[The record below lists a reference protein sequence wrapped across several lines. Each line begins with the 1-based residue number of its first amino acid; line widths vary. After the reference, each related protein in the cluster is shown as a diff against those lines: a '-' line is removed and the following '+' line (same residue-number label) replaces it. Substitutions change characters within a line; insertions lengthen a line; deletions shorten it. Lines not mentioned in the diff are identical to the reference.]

1 MAQQVEHV
9 LGKDEVT
16 GSSPVS
22 SSMIR
27 GATCRH
33 VVPFFISERSLQ
45 MKAENYKSFILS
57 TLKEIMSVDSP
68 TGFSAAINQKLT
80 EILSSLGYAAKES
93 NKRLIKVSV
102 PGNDRKKKV
111 AVSAHVDTLG
121 ALVRSISADGKIRFT
136 RLGGP
141 VLPTFDGEYC
151 RIYADGGRVY
161 TGTFLS
167 DSCSCHVYRDAG
179 TLERNENTMYVRLDE
194 EVNSASDVKSLGIRT
209 GSLIALDPKTTVTE
223 SGFIKSRFLDDKAG
237 STCLLTV
244 LAAMK
249 QEGKTPACDVDF
261 YFTNYEEV
269 GHGAATVGGDAAE
282 LLAVDM
288 GCVGADL
295 ECKETQVS
303 ICVKD
308 GHGPY
313 DYEMVER
320 LIALAKERKID
331 YAADVYPYY
340 GSDVG
345 AAWSAGADVKG
356 GLIGPGVH
364 ASHGMERTHIKG
376 LYATIDLLFAYL
388 GL

>member
-1 MAQQVEHV
+1 
-9 LGKDEVT
+9 
-16 GSSPVS
+16 
-22 SSMIR
+22 MI
-27 GATCRH
+27 
-33 VVPFFISERSLQ
+33 
-45 MKAENYKSFILS
+45 KAEKYKDFILFS
-57 TLKEIMSVDSP
+57 LKEIMAVDSP
-68 TGFSAAINQKLT
+68 TGFSRAVNQKL
-80 EILSSLGYAAKES
+80 EELLRGMGYS
-93 NKRLIKVSV
+93 TQTTNKRLVKVSV
-102 PGNDRKKKV
+102 AGRSHDKKI

-121 ALVRSISADGKIRFT
+121 AMVRNVSADGKIRFT

-151 RIYADGGRVY
+151 RIYADGGKVY

-167 DSCSCHVYRDAG
+167 DSCSCHVYKDAG

-194 EVNSASDVKSLGIRT
+194 ETSSAEEVSALGIRT
-209 GSLIALDPKTTVTE
+209 GSMIALDPKMTVTE

-237 STCLLTV
+237 SACLLTV
-244 LAAMK
+244 LDAMK
-249 QEGKTPACDVDF
+249 KEAETPEYDTDF

-269 GHGAATVGGDAAE
+269 GHGAATVGKDADE

-288 GCVGADL
+288 GCVGAGL
-295 ECKETQVS
+295 ACKETQVS
-303 ICVKD
+303 VCVKD

-320 LIALAKERKID
+320 LLALARTNGID
-331 YAADVYPYY
+331 FAADVYPYY

-345 AAWSAGADVKG
+345 AAWGAGANVKG

-364 ASHGMERTHIKG
+364 ASHGMERTHLKG
-376 LYATIDLLFAYL
+376 IYATISLLCAYL

>member
-1 MAQQVEHV
+1 
-9 LGKDEVT
+9 
-16 GSSPVS
+16 
-22 SSMIR
+22 
-27 GATCRH
+27 
-33 VVPFFISERSLQ
+33 

-80 EILSSLGYAAKES
+80 EILSSLDYAAKES

-121 ALVRSISADGKIRFT
+121 ALVRSFRPTEKSALPVWAVPFFLLLTGNIAAFMRTGEECIRV
-136 RLGGP
+136 P
-141 VLPTFDGEYC
+141 
-151 RIYADGGRVY
+151 
-161 TGTFLS
+161 FLS
-167 DSCSCHVYRDAG
+167 NSCSCHVYRDAG

-331 YAADVYPYY
+331 
-340 GSDVG
+340 
-345 AAWSAGADVKG
+345 
-356 GLIGPGVH
+356 
-364 ASHGMERTHIKG
+364 
-376 LYATIDLLFAYL
+376 
-388 GL
+388 

>member
-1 MAQQVEHV
+1 MPAKKRYVMINTEQY
-9 LGKDEVT
+9 KDFI
-16 GSSPVS
+16 VS
-22 SSMIR
+22 SLR
-27 GATCRH
+27 
-33 VVPFFISERSLQ
+33 
-45 MKAENYKSFILS
+45 
-57 TLKEIMSVDSP
+57 EIMAVDSP
-68 TGFSAAINQKLT
+68 TGFSAAVNKKLVGM
-80 EILSSLGYAAKES
+80 LSDMGYEAVES
-93 NKRLIKVSV
+93 NKRLVKVKVS
-102 PGNDRKKKV
+102 GRNRNKKL

-121 ALVRSISADGKIRFT
+121 AMVRSISADGKIRFT

-141 VLPTFDGEYC
+141 VLPTYDGEYC
-151 RIYADGGRVY
+151 RVYADGGKVY

-167 DSCSCHVYRDAG
+167 DSCSCHVYKDAG

-194 EVNSASDVKSLGIRT
+194 EISSSADVAALGIRT
-209 GSLIALDPKTTVTE
+209 GSMIALDPKTTFTE
-223 SGFIKSRFLDDKAG
+223 SGFVKSRFLDDKAG
-237 STCLLTV
+237 SVCLLTA
-244 LAAMK
+244 LQAIK
-249 QEGKTPACDVDF
+249 KENKKPEYDVDF

-269 GHGAATVGGDAAE
+269 GHGAATVGGDADE

-295 ECKETQVS
+295 ACKETQVS
-303 ICVKD
+303 VCVKD

-320 LIALAKERKID
+320 LISLAKENRID

-364 ASHGMERTHIKG
+364 ASHGMERTHLKG
-376 LYATIDLLFAYL
+376 IYATVALLCAYL

>member
-22 SSMIR
+22 SSMIS
-27 GATCRH
+27 GATCCH

-151 RIYADGGRVY
+151 RIYADGGRIY

>member
-1 MAQQVEHV
+1 MSQQVEHV

-22 SSMIR
+22 SSMIS

>member
-1 MAQQVEHV
+1 M
-9 LGKDEVT
+9 
-16 GSSPVS
+16 VS
-22 SSMIR
+22 

-33 VVPFFISERSLQ
+33 VVPFFVSERSLQ

-167 DSCSCHVYRDAG
+167 NSCSCHVYRDAG